1 MHKRIMYQISGSN
14 FSELIT
20 REFTPAV
27 LSRESSGKLEGVF
40 SCKAHSLRAADF
52 DILRFCASFDEQL
65 EVNDFVDT
73 THVSMHFQLS
83 GCSNAAISGL
93 DGDKPMQQ
101 GRFNVLNCVDP
112 VSSFVFPRQKKYE
125 YICVGLK
132 PSFFN
137 GILEKCGDGYSQLL
151 ARSIDRKGF
160 SLFADGAVSSL
171 AQLEVLRL
179 LHHSPVSDGM
189 MGEYLRSKVI
199 ELVLL
204 SLDGWLVNNS
214 KKEAWN
220 AADLEKLQAVK
231 AYLDKEYLLPVSLEG
246 LARKFL
252 LNEFKLK
259 KGFRMQFGIT
269 VFGHIHSLRMRHA
282 SLLLESGGLRVGEV
296 AAIVGYTSDSS
307 FIRSFRNFYGTP
319 PGKTR

>member
-1 MHKRIMYQISGSN
+1 MYQITGSN

-20 REFTPAV
+20 REFTSDV
-27 LSRESSGKLEGVF
+27 LSKQSFGEMASVF
-40 SCKAHSLRAADF
+40 ECKTNSLRAADF
-52 DILRFCASFDEQL
+52 DILRFSASFDEQL
-65 EVNDFVDT
+65 EVTDFIDT
-73 THVSMHFQLS
+73 SHVSMHFQLS
-83 GCSNAAISGL
+83 GYSNASISGL

-101 GRFNVLNCVDP
+101 GRFNVFNCVDP

-151 ARSIDRKGF
+151 ERSIERKGF
-160 SLFADGAVSSL
+160 SLFTDGVGSSL

-179 LHHSPVSDGM
+179 LHKSPVSDGLM
-189 MGEYLRSKVI
+189 NEYLKSKVS

-204 SLDGWLVNNS
+204 SLDGWLTNNS
-214 KKEAWN
+214 KKESWS

-231 AYLDKEYLLPVSLEG
+231 EYLDKEYLLPVSLEG

-259 KGFRMQFGIT
+259 KGFRMQFGST
-269 VFGHIHSLRMRHA
+269 VFGHIHSLRMHHA